1 MEHHC
6 FAFFLTDNKSDIDK
20 ILTDKQIEVGS
31 KGIKLFTPIRK
42 WLLFKPAD
50 EKGVYPVINGCDCKE
65 IKQQVFLEKCW
76 GIGFRIERLK
86 ELFKNP
92 NPWSNYDKERDL
104 TFFELKPNTLLKF
117 DEFDIKRDVIV
128 LCPSDQDCERFVYGH
143 KEYTASTKIKRYKI
157 WHWMS
162 VSHKSIIAYNRND
175 EEFDTYMKKTFQIC
189 NWSEKEHAIE
199 DESSLF

>member
-20 ILTDKQIEVGS
+20 ILTEKQIEVGS

-50 EKGVYPVINGCDCKE
+50 EIGVYPVISGCDCKE
-65 IKQQVFLEKCW
+65 TQQQSFLESCW
-76 GIGFRIERLK
+76 GIGIRIERLK
-86 ELFKNP
+86 ELFNNP
-92 NPWSNYDKERDL
+92 TPWSNYDKERDL

-117 DEFDIKRDVIV
+117 EELDIKRDIIV
-128 LCPSDQDCERFVYGH
+128 LCPSNKDCERFIYGY
-143 KEYTASTKIKRYKI
+143 KEYKASTRIKRYKI

-162 VSHKSIIAYNRND
+162 VSHKSITDFNRND
-175 EEFDTYMKKTFQIC
+175 EEFDAYMRRTFQSN
-189 NWSEKEHAIE
+189 NWSVNEQTSI
-199 DESSLF
+199 DDNSLF